1 MERIIRVKEMFET
14 IKTTSGTNDKKK
26 LLAEYGEDG
35 LFIKLLEFTLNT
47 YKITGLSKKKMN
59 KKVKLNP
66 TVELDTIDE
75 AIDYILKNNTGRD
88 EDIANIKSYIQ
99 TLPTEVQDF
108 YTDIFMKSYKLGA
121 SKKLAN
127 SVFGNAFVDDFKV
140 MKSTN
145 YEECKKDFDKRAKK
159 DGYAIYLKENG
170 VRGEVI
176 VNNGVVKI
184 RSRQGLYVE
193 GFIDIENAFRN
204 LPNGLYEGEFTA
216 IGSFKDSN
224 ERCRKTRSIYSSNG
238 IKKGMR
244 IGLFDYIS
252 LEDMIECKNNIPTTE
267 RKEFIKNIAK
277 NANSEFIYYIEPI
290 YIGDDLNMLDI
301 VLDSVTDAKEE
312 GISANILT
320 APYEFKRSKWAV
332 KYKRF
337 NTIDLKII
345 GMTEGDGKFKGTLGS
360 MIVDYKGTPV
370 GVGGWTDKERD
381 YYWNNQEEYIGRVL
395 EISYKD
401 VTTDKKTGKESLEFC
416 QRVTMR
422 EIGKEVSYN

>member
-1 MERIIRVKEMFET
+1 MEKIIRVKEMFET
-14 IKTTSGTNDKKK
+14 IKNTSSTNDKKK
-26 LLAEYGEDG
+26 LIAEYGEDG

-47 YKITGLSKKKMN
+47 YKVTGLSKKKMN
-59 KKVKLNP
+59 KKLKLIP
-66 TVELDTIDE
+66 TVELSTMNE
-75 AIDYILKNNTGRD
+75 AIEYILKNNTGRD
-88 EDIANIKSYIQ
+88 EDIINIKSYIQ
-99 TLPTEVQDF
+99 SLPSDLQDF
-108 YTDIFMKSYKLGA
+108 YTEIFMKSYKLGA

-127 SVFGNAFVDDFKV
+127 SVFGSTFVDDFKV

-145 YEECKKDFDKRAKK
+145 YKDCKKDFDKRAKK

-170 VRGEVI
+170 VRGEII
-176 VNNGVVKI
+176 VDNGVVKI

-193 GFIDIENAFRN
+193 GFLDMENSFRN

-238 IKKGMR
+238 IKEGIK

-267 RKEFIKNIAK
+267 RKKFIENIAK
-277 NANSEFIYYIEPI
+277 NANSELIYYIEPI
-290 YIGDDLNMLDI
+290 YVGNDLSMMEKILDD
-301 VLDSVTDAKEE
+301 VTAAKEE

-320 APYEFKRSKWAV
+320 APYEFKKSKWAV
-332 KYKRF
+332 KYKKF

-345 GMTEGDGKFKGTLGS
+345 GMTEGDGKNKGKLGS
-360 MIVDYKGTPV
+360 MLVDYKGTPV
-370 GVGGWTDKERD
+370 GVGGWTDYERD
-381 YYWNNQEEYIGRVL
+381 YYWNNQDEYIGRVL

-401 VTTDKKTGKESLEFC
+401 ITTDTKTGKESLEFA

>member
-1 MERIIRVKEMFET
+1 
-14 IKTTSGTNDKKK
+14 
-26 LLAEYGEDG
+26 
-35 LFIKLLEFTLNT
+35 
-47 YKITGLSKKKMN
+47 
-59 KKVKLNP
+59 
-66 TVELDTIDE
+66 
-75 AIDYILKNNTGRD
+75 
-88 EDIANIKSYIQ
+88 
-99 TLPTEVQDF
+99 
-108 YTDIFMKSYKLGA
+108 
-121 SKKLAN
+121 
-127 SVFGNAFVDDFKV
+127 
-140 MKSTN
+140 
-145 YEECKKDFDKRAKK
+145 
-159 DGYAIYLKENG
+159 
-170 VRGEVI
+170 
-176 VNNGVVKI
+176 
-184 RSRQGLYVE
+184 
-193 GFIDIENAFRN
+193 
-204 LPNGLYEGEFTA
+204 
-216 IGSFKDSN
+216 
-224 ERCRKTRSIYSSNG
+224 
-238 IKKGMR
+238 MR

-320 APYEFKRSKWAV
+320 AEYEFKRSKWAV